1 MVIPLGKLEWG
12 VIVAILLSAGS
23 ALFSAGIVY
32 GEVKAQDKRILVVET
47 KTAAIE
53 AQNNTANERLAG
65 IEANLGWLVDQY
77 KAERDRGNK

>member
-1 MVIPLGKLEWG
+1 MISLGKLEWG
-12 VIVAILLSAGS
+12 IIFSILLSAGS

-32 GEVKAQDKRILVVET
+32 GEVQNQDKRLVIVET

-77 KAERDRGNK
+77 KADRDRGR